1 MLEGCKTELQMFL
14 SVEDVEIL
22 PLLSTGPCRFGLV
35 ESEMSELEVVFTLEK
50 VKLCFSFGSEALSM
64 PSFLVA
70 EEAPI
75 GFPSPQ
81 KVPGLCRISNT
92 RTVLVDCC
100 FFYF

>member
-1 MLEGCKTELQMFL
+1 MFL

-75 GFPSPQ
+75 FVVALACHILGGGVGSLPA
-81 KVPGLCRISNT
+81 LR
-92 RTVLVDCC
+92 RTSVSL
-100 FFYF
+100 

>member
-1 MLEGCKTELQMFL
+1 MFL

-75 GFPSPQ
+75 EGKKAFNLVLSHIARHQLIMFDPGSQ
-81 KVPGLCRISNT
+81 KFKQTSSAPRS
-92 RTVLVDCC
+92 
-100 FFYF
+100 